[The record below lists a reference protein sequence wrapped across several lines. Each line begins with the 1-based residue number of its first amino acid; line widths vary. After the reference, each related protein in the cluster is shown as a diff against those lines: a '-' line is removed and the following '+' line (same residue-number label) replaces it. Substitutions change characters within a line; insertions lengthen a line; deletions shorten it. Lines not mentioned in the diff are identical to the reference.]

1 MALLRR
7 GQRNQ
12 LKELSE
18 AEAYARC
25 HGGRGDEVRIVKI
38 EPRRP
43 RYDLD
48 LSGEG
53 LREAFEKRLD
63 TREPEEDEDGEE
75 LEPSLEN

>member
-1 MALLRR
+1 VALPWR
-7 GQRNQ
+7 GRK
-12 LKELSE
+12 KELHALSE

-25 HGGRGDEVRIVKI
+25 HGGRGDEVRIVKV
-38 EPRRP
+38 EPRRA

-63 TREPEEDEDGEE
+63 TRDPDEEPEEPADE
-75 LEPSLEN
+75 S

>member
-7 GQRNQ
+7 GRKKP
-12 LKELSE
+12 LPPLSE

-25 HGGRGDEVRIVKI
+25 HGGRHDDVRIVKV

-43 RYDLD
+43 RYNLET
-48 LSGEG
+48 SGEG

-63 TREPEEDEDGEE
+63 SREPPEEEDAPAAE
-75 LEPSLEN
+75 S

>member
-7 GQRNQ
+7 GRKN
-12 LKELSE
+12 LLPILSE

-25 HGGRGDEVRIVKI
+25 HGVRHDDVRIVKV

-43 RYDLD
+43 RYDLET
-48 LSGEG
+48 SGEG

-63 TREPEEDEDGEE
+63 TRDPADEEDGPAAE
-75 LEPSLEN
+75 S